1 VYNFTAEVGGCGGG
15 GGAFAELKL
24 CAVLLVRVWRSLS
37 PSPQVLS
44 GANGYRHCPSRFAVA
59 GNLMTG
65 TAARTWFVATLA
77 FALAGCGGAGMGQR
91 PPVISAFTASPTDA
105 VTGHRITLSW
115 TVSGATDLS
124 ISGVGAVA
132 GSSTDVHPTTDID
145 YVLTA
150 TNAAGAATKHVQV
163 TLYPPPVN
171 WFAPFP
177 HNDPGDPGVLD
188 FFALFNAG
196 APWDVAAAHIQVF
209 KMYEQIMAFP
219 DASLRTMF
227 ADLRRRH
234 IALALEFGPLL
245 VSTCGGGEGFR
256 DNRGLQTAQRIRDLG
271 GVLQYIAFDEPY
283 FFGAISDGPNPCHY
297 TPDEVAANAKQSVD
311 TLRTVFP
318 DLVVGDI
325 EVVPSI
331 TGDTGWL
338 DGYQRWVDA
347 WQRVTGEPL
356 AFFDFDVPID
366 GDWRGGVEAM
376 RRALKIRGV
385 PFGLIYVGEGNSDA
399 EWVASAEQFASDYE
413 NKGGTVPDQR
423 IFQSWIRY
431 PRHVLPE
438 TDPNTFTYAIN
449 RYFRPRTQL
458 VMQSSGGVLQGQL
471 STPQPVS
478 PVAGAAI
485 AVTAVPLAATGLT
498 ESYIE
503 RGTIPVGTQSVV
515 FGARVNTECVGQG
528 AADVQLTDFIL
539 DAGPATRL
547 TADFSA
553 LLQGW
558 GYWGNPDLVTPMNG
572 GLHFVVSATE
582 YMGLNH
588 DAQPLAADGAAY
600 ELRVRAALA
609 QGEFGNGCLI
619 AVFLDSGGAELS
631 RASLFMLPQS
641 VDLGTAVSASDGSFT
656 QNLSL
661 APAGDYELWASF
673 AGSASLWPSVAYA
686 RIASVPDVSID
697 ATVLP
702 SAAVG
707 AAYMQTLSARG
718 GRPPYLWVASGL
730 PPGMKLLNTGVLQ
743 GSPSSAGTYTVDVTA
758 IDDATPSG
766 IAQRTWT
773 LTVQ

>member
-1 VYNFTAEVGGCGGG
+1 MARPDQAIRYWQWFIATLTLALAACGGG
-15 GGAFAELKL
+15 
-24 CAVLLVRVWRSLS
+24 
-37 PSPQVLS
+37 
-44 GANGYRHCPSRFAVA
+44 
-59 GNLMTG
+59 
-65 TAARTWFVATLA
+65 ARIV
-77 FALAGCGGAGMGQR
+77 QE

-115 TVSGATDLS
+115 TVAGATDLS
-124 ISGVGAVA
+124 ISGLGAVT
-132 GSSTDVHPTTDID
+132 GSSTDVHPTTDTD

-150 TNAAGAATKHVQV
+150 KNAAGTATQHVQV
-163 TLYPPPVN
+163 TIYPPPVN

-177 HNDPGDPGVLD
+177 HNTPGDPGVLD
-188 FFALFNAG
+188 FFALFDAG
-196 APWDVAAAHIQVF
+196 APWDAAAAHLQVF

-227 ADLRRRH
+227 ADLRHRH

-245 VSTCGGGEGFR
+245 VGTCGGGEGFR
-256 DNRGLQTAQRIRDLG
+256 PDRGLQTAQRIRDLG

-283 FFGAISDGPNPCHY
+283 FFGAIADGPTACHY

-311 TLRTVFP
+311 ALRSVFP

-325 EVVPSI
+325 EVVPAV
-331 TGDTGWL
+331 GVADTSWL

-385 PFGLIYVGEGNSDA
+385 PFGQIYVGDGNSDA
-399 EWVASAEQFASDYE
+399 EWVASAAQFASDYE
-413 NKGGTVPDQR
+413 NKGGTVPDRR

-431 PRHVLPE
+431 PTHALPE
-438 TDPNTFTYAIN
+438 SDPNTFTYAIN

-458 VMQSSGGVLQGQL
+458 VMQSSGGILRGQL
-471 STPQPVS
+471 STLQPAN
-478 PVAGAAI
+478 PVAAATI

-498 ESYIE
+498 DTYSE
-503 RGTIPVGTQSVV
+503 RGTIPSGTQSVV
-515 FGARVNTECVGQG
+515 FGARVNTECAGGG
-528 AADVQLTDFIL
+528 ATDVQLTDFVL
-539 DAGPATRL
+539 DAGSAQL

-553 LLQGW
+553 QLQGW
-558 GYWGNPDLVTPMNG
+558 GYTGNPDLVAPTNG
-572 GLHFVVSATE
+572 GLHVVVSANE
-582 YMGLNH
+582 YIGLNH
-588 DAQPLAADGAAY
+588 EAQPLAADGAAY

-619 AVFLDSGGAELS
+619 AAFLDSGGAELS
-631 RASLFMLPQS
+631 RASIFMLPQP
-641 VDLGTAVSASDGSFT
+641 VDLGMPVSATDGSFT
-656 QNLSL
+656 QDLTL
-661 APAGDYELWASF
+661 APAVDFELWASF
-673 AGSASLWPSVAYA
+673 AGSESLWPSATYV
-686 RIASVPDVSID
+686 RIASAADVSID
-697 ATVLP
+697 STVLP

-707 AAYMQTLSARG
+707 APYRQTLSASG

-730 PPGMKLLNTGVLQ
+730 PPGIELLSTGVLQ
-743 GSPSSAGTYTVDVTA
+743 GSPSSAGNYTVDVTA

-766 IAQRTWT
+766 IAQQPLA

>member
-1 VYNFTAEVGGCGGG
+1 MSQG
-15 GGAFAELKL
+15 
-24 CAVLLVRVWRSLS
+24 
-37 PSPQVLS
+37 
-44 GANGYRHCPSRFAVA
+44 
-59 GNLMTG
+59 
-65 TAARTWFVATLA
+65 
-77 FALAGCGGAGMGQR
+77 
-91 PPVISAFTASPTDA
+91 PPVITAFTASPTDA

-115 TVSGATDLS
+115 TVVGATDLS

-132 GSSTDVHPTTDID
+132 GSSTDVHPTTDTD
-145 YVLTA
+145 YMLTA
-150 TNAAGAATKHVQV
+150 KNAAGTATQHVQV
-163 TLYPPPVN
+163 TIYPPPLN

-177 HNDPGDPGVLD
+177 YHAPPDPGVVD
-188 FFALFNAG
+188 FFALFDAG
-196 APWDVAAAHIQVF
+196 APWDAAAAHIQVF
-209 KMYEQIMAFP
+209 KMYEQIMAFS
-219 DASLRTMF
+219 DASLGKMF

-245 VSTCGGGEGFR
+245 VGTCGGGEGFR
-256 DNRGLQTAQRIRDLG
+256 DDRGLQTAQRIRDLG

-283 FFGAISDGPNPCHY
+283 FFGAIADGHNACHY

-311 TLRTVFP
+311 ALRTVFP

-325 EVVPSI
+325 EVVPA
-331 TGDTGWL
+331 GAAVVPGGAADTGWL

-347 WQRVTGEPL
+347 WQRVAGEPL

-376 RRALKIRGV
+376 QRALKIRGV
-385 PFGLIYVGEGNSDA
+385 PFGLIYVGDGNSDA
-399 EWVASAEQFASDYE
+399 EWVASAAQFASDYE

-431 PRHVLPE
+431 PTHALPE

-458 VMQSSGGVLQGQL
+458 VMQSSGGVLRGQL
-471 STPQPVS
+471 STAQPAN
-478 PVAGAAI
+478 PVAGATI

-498 ESYIE
+498 ETYIE

-515 FGARVNTECVGQG
+515 FGTRVNTECAGGG

-539 DAGPATRL
+539 DAGAAQL

-558 GYWGNPDLVTPMNG
+558 GYWGNPDVVTPTNG
-572 GLHFVVSATE
+572 GLHFVVSANE
-582 YMGLNH
+582 SMGLNH
-588 DAQPLAADGAAY
+588 DAQSLAADGAGY
-600 ELRVRAALA
+600 QLQVHAALA

-619 AVFLDSGGAELS
+619 AAFLDSGGAELS
-631 RASLFMLPQS
+631 RASIFMLPQP
-641 VDLGTAVSASDGSFT
+641 VDLGMPVSATDGSFT
-656 QNLSL
+656 QDLTL
-661 APAGDYELWASF
+661 APAVDYELWATF
-673 AGSASLWPSVAYA
+673 AGSASLWPSAAYA
-686 RIASVPDVSID
+686 RIASAQDVSID

-707 AAYMQTLSARG
+707 TPYTQTLSASG
-718 GRPPYLWVASGL
+718 GRAPYLWIASGV
-730 PPGMKLLNTGVLQ
+730 PPGIELLSTGVLQ

-766 IAQRTWT
+766 IAQQRFA

>member
-1 VYNFTAEVGGCGGG
+1 MY
-15 GGAFAELKL
+15 
-24 CAVLLVRVWRSLS
+24 SLARAG
-37 PSPQVLS
+37 P
-44 GANGYRHCPSRFAVA
+44 
-59 GNLMTG
+59 GNLMVG
-65 TAARTWFVATLA
+65 TTAHIWFVATFTFA
-77 FALAGCGGAGMGQR
+77 FALAACGGGAGMGQG

-115 TVSGATDLS
+115 TVAGATDLS

-132 GSSTDVHPTTDID
+132 GSSTDVHPQTDTD

-150 TNAAGAATKHVQV
+150 KNAAGTATQHVQV
-163 TLYPPPVN
+163 TIYPPPVN

-177 HNDPGDPGVLD
+177 YHTPPDPGVVD
-188 FFALFNAG
+188 FFALFDAG
-196 APWDVAAAHIQVF
+196 APWDAAAAHIQVF

-219 DASLRTMF
+219 DSSLRVMF

-245 VSTCGGGEGFR
+245 VGACGGGEGFR
-256 DNRGLQTAQRIRDLG
+256 GDRGLQTAQRIRDLG

-283 FFGAISDGPNPCHY
+283 FFGAVADGPNACHY

-311 TLRTVFP
+311 ALRTVFP

-325 EVVPSI
+325 EVVP
-331 TGDTGWL
+331 GGAAVVPGGAADTGWL

-385 PFGLIYVGEGNSDA
+385 PFGLIYVGDGNSDA
-399 EWVASAEQFASDYE
+399 EWVASAAQFASDYE

-431 PRHVLPE
+431 PTHALPE
-438 TDPNTFTYAIN
+438 TAPNTFTYAIN

-458 VMQSSGGVLQGQL
+458 VMQSSGGILRGQL
-471 STPQPVS
+471 STLQPAN
-478 PVAGAAI
+478 PVAGGTI

-498 ESYIE
+498 ETYSE

-515 FGARVNTECVGQG
+515 FGARVNTECAGGG
-528 AADVQLTDFIL
+528 AADVQLTDFVL
-539 DAGPATRL
+539 DAGAAQL

-558 GYWGNPDLVTPMNG
+558 GYWGNPDLVTPTNG
-572 GLHFVVSATE
+572 GLHFVVSANE

-588 DAQPLAADGAAY
+588 DGQPLAADGAAY

-619 AVFLDSGGAELS
+619 AAFLDSGGAELS
-631 RASLFMLPQS
+631 RASLFMLPQP
-641 VDLGTAVSASDGSFT
+641 VDLGMPVSATDGSFT
-656 QNLSL
+656 QDLTL
-661 APAGDYELWASF
+661 APAVDFELWASF
-673 AGSASLWPSVAYA
+673 AGSESLWPSAAYA
-686 RIASVPDVSID
+686 RIASTADVSID

-707 AAYMQTLSARG
+707 EPYTQTLSARG

-730 PPGMKLLNTGVLQ
+730 PPGIELLSTGMLQ

-766 IAQRTWT
+766 IAQRRWA